1 MKKENKKIIL
11 LGVILF
17 LILLIPL
24 NIKAKTK
31 NLITFPE
38 KSIDTITSIYS
49 NDEFAYYTYS
59 DKIYRLNVVTKDIET
74 IYTFSKDEKLIN
86 YDYYLKDNIL
96 YLLLH
101 SNGSLFIGIDL
112 QSKKEVYRHSFS
124 FSTAH
129 GISFLFDSE
138 QNLYIE
144 NNNAIE
150 IYDKTGK
157 LIDSVAQDQS
167 NMIILSSLNND
178 EHLLI
183 VNIVTYSPYK
193 FWSAYFVLDDSHH
206 FTKDVGTII
215 GNGTFENLTYFNKSN
230 YAIDQH
236 GYIWIL
242 DASDLDKPKIGY
254 SYKRMDVE
262 YNTSDVIINETNTSA
277 YLANQRDSY
286 IYEMNPENNFSLVG
300 KYSLDDTDINIQK
313 IYKRG
318 NKLYVLYT
326 KVNGYYDDIYLVVF
340 DDNEE
345 TKSKNIVINT
355 HKSLTYTK
363 DEVLKK
369 YNDSKYTYD
378 YSKSIF
384 SSEPKYKSPYYEGVL
399 KDEVKNDVLRQLN
412 YYRWQAGLNSIS
424 LNTAKMQRS
433 QKGALLDTVIN
444 TLTHYPYKPDD
455 MNEDFYNEAY
465 YGVNT
470 KYEAGDTYSG
480 NVSYG
485 DSVNDMIKGFV
496 DDEYNLFPDVGHR
509 LSMLDPY
516 AISTSFGYTPIQGKK
531 TGYGAVSIYYDTSSN
546 HGNNEPFYA
555 WPSPGYMPTEAI
567 SAGDTMFWS
576 IQLMDDYSFS
586 ADASL
591 TLTYKGKDYKPTVS
605 VSGKELIYRL
615 PSDLYK
621 LIARSNNQF
630 VVDEPIKF
638 KFTGI
643 TKGIDNVT
651 IEYSTTFIQA
661 QNIPIESADVWV
673 SSNPDVLSGFGLNEY
688 TTFEKGDKKYFFIT
702 TKPSNATVS
711 SYQLTSS
718 DESILKIDNES
729 RTIQALK
736 TGTVSITI
744 KEKQTGYTKVIKNIK
759 VICTATGIKLNTS
772 SLFLPVNRKEKLIVS
787 LVPEDSTDYPY
798 FTWSSNN
805 KNVADVDSQGNVTA
819 KSKGTAV
826 ITVSWGGFSAKCNVA
841 VGDFLKGD
849 LNRNNS
855 IELEDV
861 MAALLIVTGK
871 KQANSTDIEIG
882 DFDNNKIISTTDA
895 FQILNIFVNGKK

>member
-1 MKKENKKIIL
+1 
-11 LGVILF
+11 
-17 LILLIPL
+17 
-24 NIKAKTK
+24 
-31 NLITFPE
+31 
-38 KSIDTITSIYS
+38 
-49 NDEFAYYTYS
+49 
-59 DKIYRLNVVTKDIET
+59 
-74 IYTFSKDEKLIN
+74 
-86 YDYYLKDNIL
+86 
-96 YLLLH
+96 
-101 SNGSLFIGIDL
+101 
-112 QSKKEVYRHSFS
+112 
-124 FSTAH
+124 
-129 GISFLFDSE
+129 
-138 QNLYIE
+138 
-144 NNNAIE
+144 
-150 IYDKTGK
+150 
-157 LIDSVAQDQS
+157 
-167 NMIILSSLNND
+167 
-178 EHLLI
+178 
-183 VNIVTYSPYK
+183 
-193 FWSAYFVLDDSHH
+193 
-206 FTKDVGTII
+206 
-215 GNGTFENLTYFNKSN
+215 
-230 YAIDQH
+230 
-236 GYIWIL
+236 
-242 DASDLDKPKIGY
+242 
-254 SYKRMDVE
+254 
-262 YNTSDVIINETNTSA
+262 
-277 YLANQRDSY
+277 
-286 IYEMNPENNFSLVG
+286 
-300 KYSLDDTDINIQK
+300 
-313 IYKRG
+313 
-318 NKLYVLYT
+318 
-326 KVNGYYDDIYLVVF
+326 
-340 DDNEE
+340 
-345 TKSKNIVINT
+345 
-355 HKSLTYTK
+355 
-363 DEVLKK
+363 
-369 YNDSKYTYD
+369 
-378 YSKSIF
+378 
-384 SSEPKYKSPYYEGVL
+384 
-399 KDEVKNDVLRQLN
+399 
-412 YYRWQAGLNSIS
+412 
-424 LNTAKMQRS
+424 
-433 QKGALLDTVIN
+433 
-444 TLTHYPYKPDD
+444 
-455 MNEDFYNEAY
+455 
-465 YGVNT
+465 
-470 KYEAGDTYSG
+470 
-480 NVSYG
+480 
-485 DSVNDMIKGFV
+485 
-496 DDEYNLFPDVGHR
+496 
-509 LSMLDPY
+509 
-516 AISTSFGYTPIQGKK
+516 
-531 TGYGAVSIYYDTSSN
+531 
-546 HGNNEPFYA
+546 
-555 WPSPGYMPTEAI
+555 
-567 SAGDTMFWS
+567 
-576 IQLMDDYSFS
+576 MDDYSFN

-621 LIARSNNQF
+621 LITRSNNQF

-718 DESILKIDNES
+718 DESILKIDNNS

-744 KEKQTGYTKVIKNIK
+744 KEKQTGYTKVINNVK

-826 ITVSWGGFSAKCNVA
+826 ITVSWGGFSAKCNVV